1 MPKSFWI
8 NWMPNYPA
16 RLLKIN
22 YIHVMGV
29 GNIVLFTIALCLV
42 LGLLALT
49 ADRA

>member
-1 MPKSFWI
+1 MA
-8 NWMPNYPA
+8 WMQNYPPPQ
-16 RLLKIN
+16 LKIN

-29 GNIVLFTIALCLV
+29 GSIVLYTFALCLV

>member
-8 NWMPNYPA
+8 NWIENYLK
-16 RLLKIN
+16 RQRKIN

-29 GNIVLFTIALCLV
+29 GYIVLYTFALCLV